1 MQINLAEMP
10 LVGMLG
16 GAHWAG
22 PGACHRGCH
31 ISHHVFIPLLFVLH
45 EAICSVDLLDV
56 GGEAG
61 ERGEGFYLISALFI
75 QLPCLFLLSTVV
87 FHVPPGQLWVMV
99 SSLCVYHSSSWSVR
113 NLGVTDMES
122 VRGSISSRMLPL

>member
-31 ISHHVFIPLLFVLH
+31 ISRHVFIPLLFVLD
-45 EAICSVDLLDV
+45 EAVCLWTCRMSGVKRV
-56 GGEAG
+56 SK
-61 ERGEGFYLISALFI
+61 ERDF
-75 QLPCLFLLSTVV
+75 T
-87 FHVPPGQLWVMV
+87 
-99 SSLCVYHSSSWSVR
+99 
-113 NLGVTDMES
+113 
-122 VRGSISSRMLPL
+122 